1 MKKQIKSKISI
12 ISLILLLTISTFI
25 IALPTAT
32 AQAETVQSYPFI
44 GATPNPVG
52 VNQAVL
58 LHVGISQQL
67 SSSDMGWEGLS
78 VTIVRPDG
86 QTDTI
91 SNIRTDSTGGTGR
104 NYVPT
109 MVVTYQLQTH
119 FPEQTIYI
127 QPFFSP
133 TGYNVTYAASN
144 SEVIELVVQEDPI
157 PYYPGHPLPDEY
169 WTRPINAQ
177 FFEWNAISGDWL
189 KPAGSYTMPPIPK
202 YHPYNEDAP
211 ETAHIL
217 WTKPYT
223 QGGLAGGEMGDLQ
236 YEMGDAYELKFM
248 GSVIM
253 SGILFYNRFEDRG
266 GTNLDQDVVAVDL
279 RTGEELWVKNWN
291 NERLDF
297 GQVFY
302 WDSYNYHGVF
312 GYLWTEQSGTW
323 KAYDPL
329 SGRWEYT
336 MTNVPSGWNLYGPKG
351 EIYRYTLNLN
361 AGTLSLW
368 NSSRVVSNA
377 GSWRPQGNTYNAT
390 NGIEWTIDIPT
401 GLPGS
406 LCTYF
411 LFDRILG
418 STSSGLLVDPSTEV
432 TSWAI
437 SVAPGHEGALLFN
450 KTVSITQEPVTG
462 VWCDASIEDKIFV
475 VSAKENRRYYGF
487 SLDTGDLVWTTE
499 PETYLSF
506 YDKWFGPAIGYGKFY
521 TGRASGIVTCYDLA
535 TGNKLWTYNVRDEYA
550 EILWSNNFPIEYH
563 FLADGKICL
572 SYGEHSPINPTGRGA
587 PMVVLNATTGEEI
600 WKLSW
605 FNNWWGGH
613 VMIGDSIMVGM
624 NGYDNRLYS
633 IGKGPSAITAETTL
647 AVVPKYTGVSLRG
660 TVMDVSPG
668 TQDYAIAARFPNG
681 VPAVADDDMTD
692 WMQYVYMQYQRPT
705 DTMGVPVRIQI
716 VDPAGTYAWIGT
728 ATSDSYGN
736 YEYSFIPQMEGTY
749 TIIATFIGSKAYW
762 GSQMTTYLT
771 VGPATP
777 TVTIPSYPGY
787 QGPSAQDVAQNVVN
801 SLPDNPT
808 PEQISQA
815 VVSQLPE
822 YPEPT
827 EIPEYTTIDLIIIVA
842 LVAVAVLVVFTLY
855 KVSKLK

>member
-1 MKKQIKSKISI
+1 MKNLKIKSKISI
-12 ISLILLLTISTFI
+12 ISLILILTVSAFML
-25 IALPTAT
+25 ALPPVA
-32 AQAETVQSYPFI
+32 AQTEKIKSYPFI

-52 VNQAVL
+52 VNQQVL

-67 SSSDMGWEGLS
+67 SDASMGWEGLS
-78 VTIVRPDG
+78 VTIIRPDG

-109 MVVTYQLQTH
+109 MVGTYQLQTH

-133 TGYNVTYAASN
+133 TGYNVTYAASD
-144 SEVIELVVQEDPI
+144 SEVLELVVQEEPI
-157 PYYPGHPLPDEY
+157 PYYPGHPLPTEY
-169 WTRPINAQ
+169 WNRPINAQ
-177 FFEWNAISGDWL
+177 FFEWNVISGDWL

-211 ETAHIL
+211 EAAHIL

-223 QGGLAGGEMGDLQ
+223 QGGLAGGVMGDVQ

-248 GSVIM
+248 GSVII
-253 SGILFYNRFEDRG
+253 SGVLYYNRYEDRG

-279 RTGEELWVKNWN
+279 KTGEELWVKNWN

-297 GQVFY
+297 GQVFF

-312 GYLWTEQSGTW
+312 GYLWTEQGRTW
-323 KAYDPL
+323 NAYDPQ

-336 MTNVPSGWNLYGPKG
+336 MTDVPSGWNLYGPKG

-368 NSSRVVSNA
+368 NSSRVVSNQ

-390 NGIEWTIDIPT
+390 NGIEWTVDIPT
-401 GLPGS
+401 DLPGS
-406 LCTYF
+406 LCTYS
-411 LFDRILG
+411 LFDKILG

-450 KTVSITQEPVTG
+450 KTVTVSQDPLTF
-462 VWCDASIEDKIFV
+462 VWSDAIFEDDVFV
-475 VSAKENRRYYGF
+475 VSAKEDRRYYGF
-487 SLDTGDLVWTTE
+487 SLTTGDLLWSTE
-499 PETYLSF
+499 PEFYLSF
-506 YDKWFGPAIGYGKFY
+506 YDKWYGPAYGYGKFF

-535 TGNKLWTYNVRDEYA
+535 TGNKLWTYNVQDPYA
-550 EILWSNNFPIEYH
+550 EILWSNNFPIEFH

-587 PMVVLNATTGEEI
+587 PMVVLNVTNGEEI

-613 VMIGDSIMVGM
+613 VMIGDSIMVGL

-633 IGKGPSAITAETTL
+633 IGKGPSSVTAETTL
-647 AVVPKYTGVSLRG
+647 AVVPKGTGVSVRG
-660 TVMDVSPG
+660 TVTDVSPG
-668 TQDYAIAARFPNG
+668 TNDYDIAARFPNG
-681 VPAVADDDMTD
+681 VPAVADEYMTD
-692 WMQYVYMQYQRPT
+692 WMQYVYMQYKRPI
-705 DTMGVPVRIQI
+705 DTMGVPVKIQI

-728 ATSDSYGN
+728 ATSDAYGN
-736 YEYSFIPQMEGTY
+736 YEYMFIPQMEGTY
-749 TIIATFIGSKAYW
+749 TIIATFDGSKSYW
-762 GSQMTTYLT
+762 GSQTTTYLT
-771 VGPATP
+771 VGPAP
-777 TVTIPSYPGY
+777 EKVTIPEYPDY
-787 QGPSAQDVAQNVVN
+787 QGPSAEDVANRVVQK
-801 SLPDNPT
+801 LPQNPT
-808 PEQISQA
+808 AKNIADEVIN
-815 VVSQLPE
+815 QLPE
-822 YPEPT
+822 YPDT
-827 EIPEYTTIDLIIIVA
+827 TVEIPEYTTIDIVLII
-842 LVAVAVLVVFTLY
+842 LVTISIILCVVILLR
-855 KVSKLK
+855 KK